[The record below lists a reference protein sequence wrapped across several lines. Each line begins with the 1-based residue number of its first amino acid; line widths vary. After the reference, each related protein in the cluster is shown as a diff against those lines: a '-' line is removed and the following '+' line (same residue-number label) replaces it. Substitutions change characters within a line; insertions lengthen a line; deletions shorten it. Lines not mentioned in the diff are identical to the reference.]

1 MMFKLTA
8 FATSSACSCQRRFDA
23 GAFALDIVVLKLFGW
38 MLGGEVGVFVFEF
51 LVAAL
56 FALCFFAFEALFTEL
71 VLFTCGMRS
80 LTCPVWI
87 GGHWHLDAVY
97 GAWRYAQLAAG
108 ALVGDD
114 GVHEFG
120 CADDGVNGAGLD
132 AFGAA
137 DAFVFDDVGN
147 A

>member
-1 MMFKLTA
+1 M
-8 FATSSACSCQRRFDA
+8 
-23 GAFALDIVVLKLFGW
+23 
-38 MLGGEVGVFVFEF
+38 FVFEF

-56 FALCFFAFEALFTEL
+56 FALGFFAFEALFTEL

-97 GAWRYAQLAAG
+97 GAGRYAQFAAG
-108 ALVGDD
+108 ASVCKD

-120 CADDGVNGAGLD
+120 RADDGIDGAGLD
-132 AFGAA
+132 AFGTA
-137 DAFVFDDVGN
+137 DAFVFDDGGDAQRLLHTVFRVERNHGLTGDSG
-147 A
+147 